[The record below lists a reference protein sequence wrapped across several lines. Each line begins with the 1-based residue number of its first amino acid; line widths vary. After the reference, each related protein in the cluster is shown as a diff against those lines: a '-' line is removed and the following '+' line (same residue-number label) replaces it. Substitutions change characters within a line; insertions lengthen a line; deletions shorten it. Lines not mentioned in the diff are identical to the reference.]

1 MRVMWLCNMA
11 PAAIRSVT
19 GGADRGALWMDHVFD
34 DLRTHALPMR
44 VLYAS
49 ADAADGI
56 LDEQVSFASYAE
68 KAAYMYTAEL
78 EAVFVRELE
87 NFKPDII
94 HIWGT
99 EYGHTLAMIN
109 AAEAVGYLD
118 KAVISI
124 QGLCSVIAKHYLEG
138 IPGEVQ
144 RSNTF
149 RDFIRKDNLR
159 AQQRK
164 FAMRGEMEIKA
175 LKKARHVIGRTDW
188 DKACTTQL
196 NPDVQYHFCNETL
209 RKEFYS
215 GDWSYDDCS
224 KHSIFCASGEYPVK
238 GLHYVL
244 EALHIVSK
252 VYPDVRVRLSG
263 ANPFPRKDALEWL
276 RYSVY
281 AKYLYKLV
289 TEYGLQDKVEFTG
302 FLSAE
307 QMRAEYLKA
316 NVFVTASTIE
326 NSPNSMGEAMLL
338 GVPCVASD
346 VGGVSNLLS
355 HKKEGFVYQ
364 STAPYMLAHYIMEVF
379 AMQDDAENMGK
390 AAKER
395 AAATHSPEVNCSRL
409 LEIYEEICEKS

>member
-1 MRVMWLCNMA
+1 MRIMWLCNMA
-11 PAAIRSVT
+11 PAAIRTVT

-34 DLRTHALPMR
+34 DLRAHALTLR

-49 ADAADGI
+49 ADAADGV
-56 LDEQVSFASYAE
+56 LDEQVSYASYSE
-68 KAAYMYTAEL
+68 KPAYLYTSEL
-78 EAVFVRELE
+78 ESVFADEIRS
-87 NFKPDII
+87 FQPDII

-99 EYGHTLAMIN
+99 EYGHTLAMVN
-109 AAEAVGYLD
+109 AAEATGYLD
-118 KAVISI
+118 KTVISI

-138 IPGEVQ
+138 IPTNVQ

-159 AQQRK
+159 DQQKK

-175 LKKARHVIGRTDW
+175 LQKVRHVIGRTDW

-196 NPDVQYHFCNETL
+196 NPNVQYHYCNETL
-209 RKEFYS
+209 RKEFYT
-215 GDWSYDDCS
+215 GDWSYENCS

-238 GLHYVL
+238 GLHYLL
-244 EALHIVSK
+244 EALHIVSGI
-252 VYPDVRVRLSG
+252 YPDARVRLSG

-289 TEYGLQDKVEFTG
+289 MQYGLQDKVEFTG
-302 FLSAE
+302 FLGAE
-307 QMRAEYLKA
+307 QMRDEYLKA

-346 VGGVSNLLS
+346 VGGVANLLS
-355 HKKEGFVYQ
+355 HKEEGFVYQ

-379 AMQDDAENMGK
+379 AMQDDAENLGK
-390 AAKER
+390 AAKKK
-395 AAATHSPEVNCSRL
+395 AAETHSPRTNCDRL
-409 LEIYEEICEKS
+409 MEIYGEMQNA